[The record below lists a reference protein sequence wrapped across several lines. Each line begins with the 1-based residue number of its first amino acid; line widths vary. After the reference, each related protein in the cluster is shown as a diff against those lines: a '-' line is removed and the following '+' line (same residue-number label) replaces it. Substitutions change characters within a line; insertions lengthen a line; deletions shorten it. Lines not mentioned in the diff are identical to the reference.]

1 MKKSE
6 LISAMQEAN
15 NSFSAEILTKAVDA
29 VFNEIGN
36 ALNRGDRVEIRG
48 FGAFSVIGKP
58 ARVGRNPRT
67 GEPVQIAAKNVV
79 HFKSGKE
86 LKEAVNLA
94 A

>member
-6 LISAMQEAN
+6 LVLAMKEKN
-15 NSFSAEILTKAVDA
+15 DSFTVDELVKSVQVVCNEIL
-29 VFNEIGN
+29 N
-36 ALNRGDRVEIRG
+36 ALQSGSRVEMRG
-48 FGAFSVIGKP
+48 FGAFSVVGKP

-86 LKEAVNLA
+86 LKEAVNA
-94 A
+94 

>member
-6 LISAMQEAN
+6 LVLKMKEKNDGFDAD
-15 NSFSAEILTKAVDA
+15 ILSKAVES
-29 VFNEIGN
+29 VFNSISEGLSHN
-36 ALNRGDRVEIRG
+36 SRVEIRG
-48 FGAFSVIGKP
+48 FGAFSVLSKP

-86 LKEAVNLA
+86 LKEAVN
-94 A
+94 